1 MALIDDRIAQFRAEV
16 GNRELTE
23 EQNRV
28 FETFCRTKG
37 KLKRICTA
45 DGNGGPV
52 TIMFPSDDENE
63 GTQHVL
69 LKHYKTNRGAVTA
82 LEILNL
88 MDVVRNGSMESDENH
103 IIYSMEKFRGKIKFT
118 IAVKVVKKGNI
129 FKSFYSNRY
138 K

>member
-16 GNRELTE
+16 GDRELTE

-37 KLKRICTA
+37 KLKRICTT
-45 DGNGGPV
+45 DGNGDSV

-69 LKHYKTNRGAVTA
+69 LKHYKTNRGSVTA
-82 LEILNL
+82 MEILNL
-88 MDVVRNGSMESDENH
+88 MDVVRCGNRVEDGNH
-103 IIYSMEKFRGKIKFT
+103 IIYCVEKYQGRIKFT
-118 IAVKVVKKGNI
+118 FAVKVAKRGNI
-129 FKSFYSNRY
+129 FKSFYSDRQ

>member
-1 MALIDDRIAQFRAEV
+1 
-16 GNRELTE
+16 
-23 EQNRV
+23 
-28 FETFCRTKG
+28 
-37 KLKRICTA
+37 
-45 DGNGGPV
+45 
-52 TIMFPSDDENE
+52 MFPSDDENE

-69 LKHYKTNRGAVTA
+69 LKHYKTNRGSVTA

-88 MDVVRNGSMESDENH
+88 MDVVRNGAKGSDENH

>member
-1 MALIDDRIAQFRAEV
+1 MALIDNRIAQFRAEV
-16 GNRELTE
+16 GDRKLTE

-37 KLKRICTA
+37 KLKRICTT
-45 DGNGGPV
+45 DGNGDSV

-69 LKHYKTNRGAVTA
+69 LKHYKTNRGSVTA

-103 IIYSMEKFRGKIKFT
+103 IVYSMEKYLGKIKFT
-118 IAVKVVKKGNI
+118 IAVKVVKNGNI

>member
-16 GNRELTE
+16 GDRELTE

-37 KLKRICTA
+37 KLKRICTT
-45 DGNGGPV
+45 DSNGDSI

-69 LKHYKTNRGAVTA
+69 LKHYKTNRGSVTA

-88 MDVVRNGSMESDENH
+88 MDVVRNKGSDESH

>member
-16 GNRELTE
+16 GDRELTE

-37 KLKRICTA
+37 KLKRIYTT
-45 DGNGGPV
+45 DSNGNFV

-69 LKHYKTNRGAVTA
+69 LKHYKTNRGSVTA

-88 MDVVRNGSMESDENH
+88 MDVVRNGAKGSDENH